1 MRCRACGLEND
12 DGHPFCAAC
21 GEELVYGAAAEL
33 APPRRA
39 QRNLRRYRRARQA
52 AAAGWQAAADAV
64 DRSAPARSEV
74 ALAFRRSF
82 FITLALLPGLAHL
95 FLGRRRA
102 GIYLLLG
109 FLAAVVLWLL
119 FMGNILGNIGAFIA
133 LGLIGFSVL
142 EVLQIDL
149 STGQRQQP
157 SMAHFF
163 LAAAVVL
170 GLWAGLMW
178 GANLLWTRI
187 TLVQPVMQVAPGGD
201 MPEVVFARGDRLLF
215 SQRAYRDRA
224 PERGDIVLARINR
237 YLYVQR
243 ILAVPGDKLVYE
255 NGLLYLNDQPLAE
268 AAYPLQAHMLVEMF
282 QGTIARSNWSA
293 RIPWGQYAVWG
304 VAEAEGH
311 YQPSITPQIVTRRDI
326 CGKGWLVYSPFSHR
340 RRIEHR
346 RPETAPDR

>member
-12 DGHPFCAAC
+12 DGRPFCAAC

-33 APPRRA
+33 APPRKA

-102 GIYLLLG
+102 GIYLLFG
-109 FLAAVVLWLL
+109 FLASLLLWLAL
-119 FMGNILGNIGAFIA
+119 MGNVLGNIGAFIA

-142 EVLQIDL
+142 EVLGTDL
-149 STGQRQQP
+149 YTGQRIQP
-157 SMAHFF
+157 SLAHFF

-187 TLVQPVMQVAPGGD
+187 TLVQPVMQVAPGGE

-215 SQRAYRDRA
+215 SRRAYRDRA

-255 NGLLYLNDQPLAE
+255 NGLLYLNDQPLP
-268 AAYPLQAHMLVEMF
+268 AAVYPLQPRVLVEMH
-282 QGTIARSNWSA
+282 QGTIEKRDWAA

-304 VAEAEGH
+304 VADAMGN
-311 YQPSITPQIVTRRDI
+311 YDPAITPQIVTRRDI
-326 CGKGWLVYSPFSHR
+326 RGKGWLVYSPFSHR
-340 RRIEHR
+340 RRIEHW
-346 RPETAPDR
+346 RPESAPE